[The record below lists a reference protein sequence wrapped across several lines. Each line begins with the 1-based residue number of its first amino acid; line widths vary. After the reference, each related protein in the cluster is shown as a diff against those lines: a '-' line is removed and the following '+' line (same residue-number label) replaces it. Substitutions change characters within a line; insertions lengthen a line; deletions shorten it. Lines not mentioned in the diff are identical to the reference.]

1 MRNFRVINISFLME
15 KTMSN
20 MDLIMD
26 LIQLFITT
34 YVEFKPTSMYNQHYL
49 NSNI

>member
-1 MRNFRVINISFLME
+1 MRKFRVINISSLME
-15 KTMSN
+15 KT